1 MDFKEFITEAPERTA
16 AFAFGR
22 FNPPTV
28 GHEKLINKV
37 KDTAKEH
44 GASAHIV
51 TSHSEGTSKDPLPQK
66 AKIGY
71 LKKVAGKGP
80 KVSGSSKEA
89 PSVLDAATNL
99 HKQGYRHLVM
109 VAGSDRVDEYH
120 KLLHKYNNVPSK
132 HGHYNFK
139 SIKVVSAGQRD
150 PDAEGVEG
158 MSGTKMRAH
167 ARAGEMDKFKSGLP
181 TSLHPHAEEIANH
194 IRSVKEDFEN
204 PYRYDWGTPE
214 GTLYMQKMTPGENTK
229 MCPTGSVWSTTKA
242 KCVPIR
248 EAYHASEIFN
258 LGTVVES
265 KTGELGEIVYRGSSY
280 VTLVL
285 ESGNTKKYWI
295 NDIQES
301 NKVLKVK
308 EFVRKYDVVE
318 TKDLRKIPALL
329 MSKEQLIE
337 RNNQS
342 MEVEYNGYHTQ
353 NLHMCDGASKQLKD
367 LIATSTANSKYILQA
382 IQATDNY
389 LGIEKDATKAGFA
402 DDKMVHDFNM
412 YMTIAHDTLNMLGY
426 GDEKLLYMKKHVEA
440 IGKLSLHKDGTMA
453 NETGSTVP
461 VFGQGDVAEG
471 VNAANFKM
479 ISRAGPDGKERWVK
493 QRNTP
498 IIRDKK
504 VDQMNDT
511 DKDGIPNGSEGQL
524 PSTKKALSSL
534 RRSLGIP
541 VQETYVPDPP
551 TATRD
556 INSSPNKEVYH
567 GIDKPIADQG
577 YPDKPLGLASFKSY
591 LSTPQTKKIEAEKSK
606 EMQAVHRDKAE
617 LGTPSPAYK
626 QMIKAHSQDN

>member
-28 GHEKLINKV
+28 GHEKLITKV

-44 GASAHIV
+44 GATAHIV
-51 TSHSEGTSKDPLPQK
+51 TSHSEGTAKDPVPQK

-99 HKQGYRHLVM
+99 HKQGYNHLVM

-120 KLLHKYNNVPSK
+120 KLLHKYNNVPGK

-181 TSLHPHAEEIANH
+181 TALHPHAEEIANH
-194 IRSVKEDFEN
+194 IKSVKEDFEN
-204 PYRYDWGTPE
+204 PYRHDWGTPE
-214 GTLYMQKMTPGENTK
+214 GTLYMQKMTPGEDKK
-229 MCPTGSVWSTTKA
+229 MCPTGSIWSATKV

-258 LGTVVES
+258 IGTVVES
-265 KTGELGEIVYRGSSY
+265 KTGELGEVVYRGSSY

-301 NKVLKVK
+301 NKVLKIK

-342 MEVEYNGYHTQ
+342 MEVEYNGYNTQ
-353 NLHMCDGASKQLKD
+353 NLHICESASKQLKD
-367 LIATSTANSKYILQA
+367 LIATSKANSKYILQA

-389 LGIEKDATKAGFA
+389 LGIEKEAIKAGFA

-412 YMTIAHDTLNMLGY
+412 YMAIAHDTLNMLGY
-426 GDEKLLYMKKHVEA
+426 GDETLSYMKKHVAA

-471 VNAANFKM
+471 VNAANFRM
-479 ISRAGPDGKERWVK
+479 VSRAGPDGKERWVK
-493 QRNTP
+493 QRNTS
-498 IIRDKK
+498 IIRDTK
-504 VDQMNDT
+504 VDQMKDI
-511 DKDGIPNGSEGQL
+511 DKDGIPNDSEGQL

-534 RRSLGIP
+534 RRSLGVP
-541 VQETYVPDPP
+541 VKETYLPDPP

-556 INSSPNKEVYH
+556 INASPNKEVYH
-567 GIDKPIADQG
+567 GIDIPIADQG

-591 LSTPQTKKIEAEKSK
+591 LSTPQTNKIEADKSK
-606 EMQAVHRDKAE
+606 EMNAVHRDKAE
-617 LGTPSPAYK
+617 LGTHSPTYK
-626 QMIKAHSQDN
+626 QMVKAHAQE